1 MGGTHSSPADASRGE
16 TDASAPARAAA
27 LPSAGATKPR
37 AGLDAAARDLSVALP
52 AAEPAAAPA
61 SGLILFGSQTGTAR
75 RLAHKLA
82 HSLRT
87 RHGVALTTTDANDFD
102 PEDLVHAPVALVL
115 ISTYEDAEGNAVAP
129 ENARWLCRWA
139 EESAGDERFGALH
152 LKETKFAVFGCGN
165 REYGGCRSARILGPS
180 PAGGSN

>member
-1 MGGTHSSPADASRGE
+1 MGGTHSSSADASRGE

-37 AGLDAAARDLSVALP
+37 AGFDAAARDLSAALP

-87 RHGVALTTTDANDFD
+87 RHGVGLTTTDANDFD

-115 ISTYEDAEGNAVAP
+115 ISTYEDAEG
-129 ENARWLCRWA
+129 L
-139 EESAGDERFGALH
+139 SLIH
-152 LKETKFAVFGCGN
+152 
-165 REYGGCRSARILGPS
+165 I
-180 PAGGSN
+180 